1 MHHDSLCTYVTM
13 QRVDLP
19 GADNIS
25 VVWHAG
31 PVVQF
36 SSVGEFLD
44 LELAFLGQ
52 VEGHH
57 VKWNAEL
64 GLGEVEVLL
73 VVNITGDPGCIG
85 GQHKQRVILNAVSSN
100 MVATLIAEAGL
111 VLVLKKERTS

>member
-1 MHHDSLCTYVTM
+1 M

-52 VEGHH
+52 VDGHH

-85 GQHKQRVILNAVSSN
+85 GQHKQRVILNALGSN

>member
-1 MHHDSLCTYVTM
+1 M

-52 VEGHH
+52 VDGHQ
-57 VKWNAEL
+57 L

-85 GQHKQRVILNAVSSN
+85 GQHKQRVILNAQGSN

-111 VLVLKKERTS
+111 VLVLKTERTS